1 MDLTRFD
8 EDEFNVRQWVNDT
21 LRAHQQTPSVSSSQS
36 STTAIP
42 LNIEMYTSTVIVK
55 LQVLITD
62 LSSYLE
68 KGCEQAIKRIPSA
81 LLEID
86 RMTQLA
92 TQLSL
97 QIHALL
103 IKLNTV
109 CTQYKY

>member
-21 LRAHQQTPSVSSSQS
+21 LRAHQQSPI
-36 STTAIP
+36 STQISAHNLET
-42 LNIEMYTSTVIVK
+42 YTSTIIVK

-68 KGCEQAIKRIPSA
+68 KGCEQSIKRIPSA

-92 TQLSL
+92 TQLTL
-97 QIHALL
+97 QIHSLLFRLQTVCLINMRLL
-103 IKLNTV
+103 IH
-109 CTQYKY
+109 